1 MSDLSKTLKN
11 TAMFAGVMMFIML
24 LFPIIAKTSETK
36 PLKGSFWKGSGYGI
50 TGLAIFSIILI
61 VVMIILMVVANGD
74 GNAMLGLAG
83 DGVGILLVIIS
94 FIANGK
100 MHSFKKLLKLASWG
114 MVKVH
119 FTFAHCFYHIMIFV
133 LMFAVLLDL
142 AANLSKKNN

>member
-50 TGLAIFSIILI
+50 TGLAIVSIILI
-61 VVMIILMVVANGD
+61 IVMIIMMVVANGD
-74 GNAMLGLAG
+74 SNAMLGLAG

-100 MHSFKKLLKLASWG
+100 MHSFKKFLQIFSWG
-114 MVKVH
+114 KVH